1 MLGYSEEGLL
11 SRSFKDISHP
21 DDLDVSVSRVGELLE
36 GKREGYELE
45 KRYLHADGH
54 PVWAALSVSAVRDP
68 EGTPLYL
75 ISQMQDI
82 TERKEAEKKI
92 AEAEERY
99 RTLVERIPV
108 VTYIQELSPRG
119 RVIYISPQYQ
129 SIKGYSREEALSDPE
144 HWVRI
149 LHPDDRERVLAEDE
163 RTDQTGEPFSMEYRQ
178 IAKDGS
184 VVCVR
189 DEATLVHN
197 EEGEP
202 LYWLGIQTDVTE
214 RKRLEE
220 RLEHQA
226 LHDPLTDLP
235 NRRLFVDR
243 LGQALRRARR
253 RGRGVAVL
261 FMDLNNFKNINDSFG
276 HETGDDLLV
285 AAAERFKGCLRP
297 EDTLARF
304 GGDEFVVLLEDA
316 EGPDEPVRV
325 AERIARELGG
335 PFVLGGNELYVGAS
349 IGVAMGGERTE
360 DPGVLLKDADMAMY
374 RAKEEGSGY
383 HLARPLP
390 REEVEQLLADL
401 CPKLQQDSRAAGE

>member
-11 SRSFKDISHP
+11 SRTFKDISHP

-163 RTDQTGEPFSMEYRQ
+163 RTDRTGEPFVMEYRQ
-178 IAKDGS
+178 IARDGS
-184 VVCVR
+184 VVWVR

-197 EEGEP
+197 EGGEP

-226 LHDPLTDLP
+226 LHDP
-235 NRRLFVDR
+235 
-243 LGQALRRARR
+243 
-253 RGRGVAVL
+253 
-261 FMDLNNFKNINDSFG
+261 
-276 HETGDDLLV
+276 
-285 AAAERFKGCLRP
+285 
-297 EDTLARF
+297 
-304 GGDEFVVLLEDA
+304 
-316 EGPDEPVRV
+316 
-325 AERIARELGG
+325 
-335 PFVLGGNELYVGAS
+335 
-349 IGVAMGGERTE
+349 
-360 DPGVLLKDADMAMY
+360 
-374 RAKEEGSGY
+374 
-383 HLARPLP
+383 
-390 REEVEQLLADL
+390 
-401 CPKLQQDSRAAGE
+401 